1 VSDDVYEELKR
12 LVRELGVESPNQ
24 VIRKLIEHYRWGTP
38 HHGSRGTPHN
48 HPLDQIVNCR
58 AVQFGGAYLVTCS
71 DGRKA
76 WVPEESLQKLA
87 ARLGD
92 AIEIVSN
99 QTTHKEKQKKTH
111 HEEGRSGVTLRYVE
125 VLT

>member
-1 VSDDVYEELKR
+1 MWGYPVTLRRLIKVTDDVYRELKG

-24 VIRKLIEHYRWGTP
+24 VIKWLIQYYRKGIP
-38 HHGSRGTPHN
+38 HQNPRGIPHN

-58 AVQFGGAYLVTCS
+58 AIQYGGAYLVTCS

-92 AIEIVSN
+92 AIEVVSSN
-99 QTTHKEKQKKTH
+99 EKP
-111 HEEGRSGVTLRYVE
+111 RR
-125 VLT
+125 

>member
-1 VSDDVYEELKR
+1 MKVSDAVYAELKR
-12 LVRELGVESPNQ
+12 LMFELGLESPNQ
-24 VIRKLIEHYRWGTP
+24 VIERLIQHYRMGL
-38 HHGSRGTPHN
+38 PHN

-58 AVQFGGAYLVTCS
+58 AIQYGGAYLVTCS

-92 AIEIVSN
+92 AIEVVSSN
-99 QTTHKEKQKKTH
+99 EKRKGNPIT
-111 HEEGRSGVTLRYVE
+111 Y
-125 VLT
+125 